1 MNLHCQLCIDLAAQ
15 VGGPLKSDEDKAKAA
30 RRAKEVVEN
39 WIENLPAEYAVE
51 KPEMRWDDEFDWV
64 VFQRRYLHLI
74 AYMSLFSQ
82 LRPFLARSSAEPMS
96 ELEASLRAAGVDA
109 ALGLME
115 ASWRLFENLVSVGA
129 KFHYAIF
136 CIFDAATVMC
146 SAFIQDE
153 ARNLPQRETILE
165 AIKKSLGMLA
175 EVASQ
180 SKTTSALYRILK
192 GLLAK
197 LPLNARELGVIGSTK
212 RMKGERVTPSI
223 VRAHV
228 PTKSPTG
235 SSSPSQ
241 GPRAEAQQNINPR
254 HRSTSASSDSNSTP
268 DSSNFQPH
276 SESSISLPE
285 SGRSIGSQSLSSSP
299 PSAEGPPQPR
309 QVLRS
314 NGVASTD
321 RHLESN
327 AFALPTPA
335 HPAYPVSTGS
345 FMSPTSAMSTTVYVP
360 SSGFPTTPYVQG
372 DGFSFGPAGSIPY
385 SQPGWQSAQG
395 AMDGLGNTL
404 NMYEDGGLSAFNSAA
419 PEVLQYWEWQTLG
432 FDNPVSWSQIQA
444 QSGIRQHQAVFPDG
458 FVGRGVA
465 NDCGASTSTEDMSR

>member
-15 VGGPLKSDEDKAKAA
+15 LGSPLKSDEDKARAA
-30 RRAKEVVEN
+30 RRAKEVVES
-39 WIENLPAEYAVE
+39 WLENLPAEYAVE
-51 KPEMRWDDEFDWV
+51 NPEMRWDDEFDWV

-74 AYMSLFSQ
+74 AYLSLFGQ

-109 ALGLME
+109 ALRLME
-115 ASWRLFENLVSVGA
+115 AAWRLFENLVSVGA

-146 SAFIQDE
+146 SAFVQDE

-175 EVASQ
+175 EVAPQ

-212 RMKGERVTPSI
+212 RMKGEWVTPSTD
-223 VRAHV
+223 RAPV
-228 PTKSPTG
+228 LTKLPTR
-235 SSSPSQ
+235 SSSQ
-241 GPRAEAQQNINPR
+241 GPRAEARQNINPR
-254 HRSTSASSDSNSTP
+254 HRSTSASSDGNSTP

-276 SESSISLPE
+276 SESSMSLPE
-285 SGRSIGSQSLSSSP
+285 SGRSIGSQPSASSP
-299 PSAEGPPQPR
+299 PSAEGPAQPR
-309 QVLRS
+309 QVLPS

-321 RHLESN
+321 RHLEST

-360 SSGFPTTPYVQG
+360 SSGFPITPYVQG
-372 DGFSFGPAGSIPY
+372 DGFSYGPAGSIPY
-385 SQPGWQSAQG
+385 SQPGWQSAQA
-395 AMDGLGNTL
+395 AMDGLGNAL
-404 NMYEDGGLSAFNSAA
+404 NMYEDGGLSAFNGPA
-419 PEVLQYWEWQTLG
+419 PEVLHYWEWQTLG
-432 FDNPVSWSQIQA
+432 FGNPVSWSQIQA
-444 QSGIRQHQAVFPDG
+444 QSGIRLHQAGFPDG
-458 FVGRGVA
+458 FGGRGVA